1 MGQPQEERVELLRQP
16 GERLCCVRLCYGCCT
31 SQERINMSAVP
42 TAPRVSFQ
50 PLSLSL
56 AYPGF
61 GKQCEQ
67 QNNWRH
73 EQDEELYLGQN
84 KKDTQL

>member
-1 MGQPQEERVELLRQP
+1 
-16 GERLCCVRLCYGCCT
+16 
-31 SQERINMSAVP
+31 MSAVP

-67 QNNWRH
+67 QNNWCH